1 MDRNAGEWLR
11 WTRAAVVAFVA
22 LFTGA
27 VAHAAANGL
36 LPSLTGLAFLYG
48 FAVVVAAVLLG
59 RPATMTRIVALT
71 VGGQAAIH
79 VALTATAGHA
89 GDAAAGHPASHP
101 TSHPAPLTQTPNL
114 DGSGRRVGSMWD
126 QYAATEPVTTAGGG
140 NVNPI
145 QHLITDLSAH
155 APMMAV
161 HIAAAALVGIWLAV
175 GERALWTVLALTAGV
190 MFAAVMTA
198 VATRRPRVVPAV
210 LRVAVPWR
218 DPAPPHLRAVARS
231 VVRRGPPP
239 PLAA

>member
-11 WTRAAVVAFVA
+11 WARAAVLAFVA

-27 VAHAAANGL
+27 VAHATANGL
-36 LPSLTGLAFLYG
+36 LPSLTGLVFLY
-48 FAVVVAAVLLG
+48 ALTVVVAAVLLG
-59 RPATMTRIVALT
+59 RPATMTRIVTLT
-71 VGGQAAIH
+71 VAGQAVIH

-89 GDAAAGHPASHP
+89 GDAGTAHPAAP
-101 TSHPAPLTQTPNL
+101 QAPLTQSPAI
-114 DGSGRRVGSMWD
+114 DESGRRVGSLWD
-126 QYAATEPVTTAGGG
+126 QYAATEPVSSAGSG
-140 NVNPI
+140 VSPI
-145 QHLITDLSAH
+145 GHLISDLSAH

-190 MFAAVMTA
+190 VFAAVVTA
-198 VATRRPRVVPAV
+198 VASLRPRVVPAV

-231 VVRRGPPP
+231 VVRRGPPRLLP
-239 PLAA
+239 A